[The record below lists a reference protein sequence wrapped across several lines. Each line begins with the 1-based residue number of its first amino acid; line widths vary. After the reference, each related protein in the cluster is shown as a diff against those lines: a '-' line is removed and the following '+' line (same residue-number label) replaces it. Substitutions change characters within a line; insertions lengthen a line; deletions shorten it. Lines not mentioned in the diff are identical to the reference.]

1 MYQALHPEDRKM
13 TKEQIEIVTLE
24 NVLMNQMYNDL
35 GFKAGDRLLILVES
49 QSKWSE
55 NILVRILLYLSQT
68 IQEEI
73 AEKEQN
79 VYSSRKITL
88 PEMEFYMIYIGNENE
103 QQGKPAYISL
113 SESFYEGRSTALEL
127 KVRVL
132 YGETEGDIVWQYV
145 QFTKICRSQ
154 YKKYGRTK
162 KAVEETIRLCME
174 QNVLAE
180 FLKGRKKEVM
190 DAMNIL
196 YDQDYIWN
204 AALKESRDEGLE
216 RGLQRGRMEG
226 EAEGLQRGLQ
236 RGRLENSQKIAVRMA
251 GLGFSV
257 EEIANVLDEEVKTV
271 QTWLNG

>member
-1 MYQALHPEDRKM
+1 M
-13 TKEQIEIVTLE
+13 
-24 NVLMNQMYNDL
+24 
-35 GFKAGDRLLILVES
+35 
-49 QSKWSE
+49 
-55 NILVRILLYLSQT
+55 
-68 IQEEI
+68 
-73 AEKEQN
+73 
-79 VYSSRKITL
+79 
-88 PEMEFYMIYIGNENE
+88 
-103 QQGKPAYISL
+103 
-113 SESFYEGRSTALEL
+113 
-127 KVRVL
+127 
-132 YGETEGDIVWQYV
+132 
-145 QFTKICRSQ
+145 
-154 YKKYGRTK
+154 
-162 KAVEETIRLCME
+162 AVEETIRLCME

-216 RGLQRGRMEG
+216 RGRMEG